1 MIASISCFRRL
12 RRRLRLSAPLVP
24 VCVGLTALLAG
35 SVQAKPVPSN
45 LGNGLDKLV
54 ESNLD
59 VVAANAAGR
68 PLTSAVTVNGKTYSS
83 ETAAIIASRSL
94 GDTATGRLLVRIN
107 LNSSVPFRA
116 ARAAM
121 VTSIPSLTITAVD
134 QKYKGAGVMNAYV
147 DVADVAA
154 LAKSPGV
161 TSVILEWKPR
171 HSAAP
176 RVEPVA
182 APVAPADA
190 SRGQGQPQ
198 ATVGEVITKVGTTF
212 DQGVTQHRIDQISSF
227 FNASAS
233 NQPLLAQPGAGMQIG
248 CISNSFAA
256 NTTAPASTD
265 VTNNDLPGSASATN
279 TTPTFILQDDLSS
292 TASDD
297 EGRGMIQIVYKMAPY
312 AKLGF
317 ASADFGEVGFAN
329 NIRGLAGIQGYTIA
343 GQTFAADTI
352 CDDVGYG
359 DEPFFQDGIIGFGV
373 EDASAAGVAYFSSAA
388 NDIGTN
394 GYDSDSRWVAN
405 GTGLT
410 AAAGNTALAGTN
422 IDLTGVPANL
432 YAAGFHNFKPN
443 GLDVAQTVNIAS
455 AANQPATSFQWN
467 DPYDQNTAVTGL
479 TSLYNSSGT
488 YTNAALTFTVPTTVT
503 AGVKYQV
510 LETATTGSSFD
521 GIVTVYKSDGVTV
534 IAGPQDTG
542 TDEAVRF
549 TAPANDTGFVVK
561 VDHFGTTTGAFTLNV
576 SSFTNFTTP
585 GPQTSLSLLVFNLT
599 TGAYIS
605 ASSLTA
611 DAFATNQPIQ
621 FGVTSRPT
629 GATQVQYVIARSVVP
644 AAGFNFPTHLRYLM
658 AGNGLG
664 GIGPAEYFTY
674 NTVTT
679 AGHAMSPSC
688 NGSAAYS
695 VFRPSLPET
704 FTSPGPVNIYFD
716 KNDNRLATPEVR
728 LQPRMAFAD
737 GANVSANLSSVFAS
751 DSTAD
756 PDTQGNFFG
765 TSAAGPHGAAIA
777 ALVLQNK
784 GGRGKVTPAQMTN
797 LLQRSTFPH
806 DLDPN
811 FSSGAARVTYPVGS
825 TNPSGKV
832 TITISSD
839 GSTASAAG
847 TTALGGNDTN
857 AFTVSYV
864 GGSSITSLVF
874 NPGGTSATAGN
885 PSGGNN
891 GVTYSTTASGGT
903 VTYFENSFPGAAFF
917 PATKAFTLNNNTVT
931 AVGTATMPAVTGA
944 VAVGSNPSNTAATQY
959 FTLTITIP
967 SGNFTNANQLRF
979 TIGRGLATAP
989 TTGGAFGS
997 VTNATTGAAYYSAD
1011 IFGGGIAL
1019 PNGTPIQTG
1028 MTFSGTT
1035 ADGGTFTGTIN
1046 NRVGSGY
1053 ATQDGYGFV
1062 NAQTAV
1068 SQTVQ

>member
-1 MIASISCFRRL
+1 MITTSPSFTRL
-12 RRRLRLSAPLVP
+12 RRRLRLAAVSVP
-24 VCVGLTALLAG
+24 ALVGLTLLSAQ
-35 SVQAKPVPSN
+35 SLYAKPVPSN

-59 VVAANAAGR
+59 VVAANKAGR
-68 PLTSAVTVNGKTYSS
+68 PITNAVTVNGKTYNN
-83 ETAAIIASRSL
+83 ETAAIIATRSL
-94 GDTATGRLLVRIN
+94 GDASGRLLVRIN
-107 LNSSVPFRA
+107 LNSSVPFRQ
-116 ARAAM
+116 ARSTM
-121 VTSIPSLTITAVD
+121 VRDIPSLTITAVD
-134 QKYKGAGVMNAYV
+134 QNYKGAGVMNAYV

-171 HSAAP
+171 HAAAP
-176 RVEPVA
+176 KA
-182 APVAPADA
+182 AVAPTTDVATKEDPSLTSKA
-190 SRGQGQPQ
+190 MPQPG
-198 ATVGEVITKVGTTF
+198 ATVGEVLTKVGTTF
-212 DQGVTQHRIDQISSF
+212 DQGVTQHRVDQISSF
-227 FNASAS
+227 FN
-233 NQPLLAQPGAGMQIG
+233 PGATLNLAGQGMQIG

-256 NTTAPASTD
+256 NTSAPASTD
-265 VTNNDLPGSASATN
+265 VANNDLPGSASATN
-279 TTPTFILQDDLSS
+279 ITPTFILQDDLSS
-292 TASDD
+292 AASDD
-297 EGRGMIQIVYKMAPY
+297 EGRGMIQIVYKMAPF

-317 ASADFGEVGFAN
+317 ATADSGEVGFAN
-329 NIRGLAGIQGYTIA
+329 NIRGLAGLAGYTIS

-352 CDDVGYG
+352 CDDVGYF
-359 DEPFFQDGIIGFGV
+359 DEPYFQDGIIGFGI
-373 EDASAAGVAYFSSAA
+373 EDASAAGVCYFSSAA

-394 GYDSDSRWVAN
+394 GYDSDTRWIAN
-405 GTGLT
+405 GTGVT
-410 AAAGNTALAGTN
+410 AAAGNTALTGSN
-422 IDLTGVPANL
+422 INLTGVPTNL
-432 YAAGFHNFKPN
+432 YAGGFHNFNPN

-455 AANQPATSFQWN
+455 AANQPPTVLQWN
-467 DPYDQNTAVTGL
+467 DVYDQNTDVNVITNLFNGSGTFTTAPVNFTVTG
-479 TSLYNSSGT
+479 
-488 YTNAALTFTVPTTVT
+488 TVT
-503 AGVKYQV
+503 AGVNYQV
-510 LETATTGSSFD
+510 KEAAIAGSTFD
-521 GIVTVYKSDGVTV
+521 AIITVYKSDGTTV

-542 TDEAVRF
+542 GDENVRF

-561 VDHFGTTTGAFTLNV
+561 VDHFSTTTGGFTLRV
-576 SSFTNFTTP
+576 DSFAGFTTP
-585 GPQTSLSLLVFNLT
+585 GPTTNLSLLVFNLT

-605 ASSLTA
+605 ASSLTT
-611 DAFATNQPIQ
+611 DTLATNEPIQ
-621 FGVTSRPT
+621 LGVTARPT

-644 AAGFNFPTHLRYLM
+644 TAGFNFPTHLRYLIP
-658 AGNGLG
+658 GNGLG

-679 AGHAMSPSC
+679 AGHAMAPSC
-688 NGSAAYS
+688 NGCAAYS

-704 FTSPGPVNIYFD
+704 FTSPGPVNIYFNRQD
-716 KNDNRLATPEVR
+716 QRLATPDVR
-728 LQPRMAFAD
+728 LQPRVAFAD
-737 GANVSANLSSVFAS
+737 GANVSANLSTVFAS

-784 GGRGKVTPAQMTN
+784 GGRRSVTPAQMTS

-811 FSSGAARVTYPVGS
+811 FSSGSARVVNDTTG
-825 TNPSGKV
+825 TGKV

-847 TTALGGNDTN
+847 TTATGGNDTN

-874 NPGGTSATAGN
+874 NPGGTAATAGN

-891 GVTYSTTASGGT
+891 GVTYSTQASGGT
-903 VTYFENSFPGAAFF
+903 ATYFENSFPGASFM
-917 PATKAFTLNNNTVT
+917 PATKAFTLNTGTVT
-931 AVGTATMPAVTGA
+931 AVGTATVPAVTGA
-944 VAVGSNPSNTAATQY
+944 VALGSNPSNLAATQY
-959 FTLTITIP
+959 YTLSITIP

-979 TIGRGLATAP
+979 TIGRGVAVAP
-989 TTGGAFGS
+989 TTGGTFGS
-997 VTNATTGAAYYSAD
+997 VTNATTGAAFYSAD
-1011 IFGGGIAL
+1011 LFGGGIAL
-1019 PNGTPIQTG
+1019 PNGTPISTG

-1035 ADGGTFTGTIN
+1035 ANGGTFTGTIN
-1046 NRVGSGY
+1046 NRIGAGY